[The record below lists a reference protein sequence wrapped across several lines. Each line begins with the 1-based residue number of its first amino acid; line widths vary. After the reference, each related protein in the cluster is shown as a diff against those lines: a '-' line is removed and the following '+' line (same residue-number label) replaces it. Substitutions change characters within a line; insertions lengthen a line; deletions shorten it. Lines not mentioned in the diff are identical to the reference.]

1 MSIFKK
7 LILSL
12 MVMSSVMSAATS
24 QSFGAYQQQSPDSQQ
39 SPTSTDPIRELNLS
53 PQQREQIRSIR
64 QQLQGER
71 ATINQRLR
79 QMNAA
84 LEEALDADNPDE
96 SLIEQR
102 LRDVADAQAAAMRI
116 RVLSE
121 VRIRKVLTP
130 EQLATL
136 RTLRQNARLLRR
148 ERQRE
153 NMEFRRQDRIDRRR
167 SLGNPRN
174 SLDPLSP
181 RQPNQQ
187 RARP

>member
-1 MSIFKK
+1 MSILKK

-12 MVMSSVMSAATS
+12 MAMSSVVAAATS
-24 QSFGAYQQQSPDSQQ
+24 QSVAAYQEQSPDSQQ
-39 SPTSTDPIRELNLS
+39 SPTTADPIRELNLS

-71 ATINQRLR
+71 AAITQRLR
-79 QMNAA
+79 QTNAA

-130 EQLATL
+130 EQLTTL
-136 RTLRQNARLLRR
+136 RTLRQNARLIRR

-153 NMEFRRQDRIDRRR
+153 IMELRRQDRIDRRR
-167 SLGNPRN
+167 SLENQRN
-174 SLDPLSP
+174 TLDPLSP
-181 RQPNQQ
+181 RRPNQQ
-187 RARP
+187 RVRP

>member
-1 MSIFKK
+1 MSILKK
-7 LILSL
+7 LIISL
-12 MVMSSVMSAATS
+12 MALSSVVAAATS
-24 QSFGAYQQQSPDSQQ
+24 QSVSAYQQQSPDSQQ
-39 SPTSTDPIRELNLS
+39 SPTITDPIRELNLS

-71 ATINQRLR
+71 AAINQRLR

-96 SLIEQR
+96 SVIEQR

-130 EQLATL
+130 EQVSTL

-153 NMEFRRQDRIDRRR
+153 NMEFRRPDRMDRRR

-174 SLDPLSP
+174 ALDPLSP
-181 RQPNQQ
+181 RRPNQQ